1 MPKYY
6 CEYCDIYLTHSSAG
20 GRRQHNSG
28 RKHINNKIEYY
39 QTLIREKN
47 LTPPMYPVPPHLAA
61 AIRPPMMSRPMPMH
75 NVPPMPLP
83 GMTPIPGGAT
93 RPHVVLPGQIRPVA
107 APMQGG
113 KIGGTNWV
121 TNWGGKTGGQ
131 VGTPMGGKG
140 APIAAPNPFRP
151 QGQAGKGQ
159 PFRPPIVLPGQN
171 GNNPPGQQMPI
182 TSKIIEAPKGILSK
196 GPPGGGKTGFKQ
208 SPMPNGL
215 SDKGPGKFGGG
226 KSPSMMGKDGKN
238 FGGGGKSPGMMGK
251 DFKGGKI
258 GGGGK
263 FPMQQQVQPG
273 KGKW

>member
-61 AIRPPMMSRPMPMH
+61 AIRPPMMQRPMPMP
-75 NVPPMPLP
+75 NAPPMPLP
-83 GMTPIPGGAT
+83 GMTPIPGGAS
-93 RPHVVLPGQIRPVA
+93 RPQMVLPGQIRPVA
-107 APMQGG
+107 APMGGG

-121 TNWGGKTGGQ
+121 TNWGGKIGGQ
-131 VGTPMGGKG
+131 VSAPHPGGKG
-140 APIAAPNPFRP
+140 APIAAPNPLRP
-151 QGQAGKGQ
+151 PPQAGKGQ
-159 PFRPPIVLPGQN
+159 PLRPPIVLPGQN
-171 GNNPPGQQMPI
+171 NNNPPGTQLPI
-182 TSKIIEAPKGILSK
+182 TSKIVEAPKGLFNK
-196 GPPGGGKTGFKQ
+196 GPPGFGKTGIKQ
-208 SPMPNGL
+208 APVQHGL

-226 KSPSMMGKDGKN
+226 KSPSMMGGKDKN
-238 FGGGGKSPGMMGK
+238 SGGKSPGGMMGK
-251 DFKGGKI
+251 DFKGGKMQ
-258 GGGGK
+258 GGGK
-263 FPMQQQVQPG
+263 FQMQPMQPG